1 MTTDLTQPRL
11 DALLGDQPALR
22 ERLRDPDATVRRI
35 ALLDLADQEDERLLP
50 WLLHLL
56 RDDSAPVRAEA
67 ARRLAAW
74 ERADG
79 VQALVSA
86 LGDDDAEVAEAAAG
100 SLAELKDPTSGIW
113 VLPALA
119 SSRAFVRAHALR
131 SLRELRL
138 AAGLGPAVELLDDP
152 EADVRREAVGVV
164 GWLKAPEALP
174 RLTRLARQDP
184 AADVRRAAVAAL
196 GFVEE
201 PDAAVLA
208 ALQAALDDVVWAVR
222 EEAATT
228 LAKLRWTE
236 SMPGLL
242 RSLSDDQWQVVL
254 RAARA
259 IGRLQAAAG
268 EAWPSLAQLVAH
280 PLANV
285 RKEAVIALGELRRP
299 EALPALERAEQ
310 DADPDVRKLARLA
323 MELIQRSTTASAEPD
338 RRAEQ
343 QPGAPAAIA
352 VEAGA
357 GDRPVP

>member
-11 DALLGDQPALR
+11 DALLDDQPALR

-56 RDDSAPVRAEA
+56 RDESAPVRAEA

-79 VQALVSA
+79 VQALVGA
-86 LGDDDAEVAEAAAG
+86 LGDDDAEVAEAAAE
-100 SLAELKDPTSGIW
+100 SLAELKDPTCGIW

-138 AAGLGPAVELLDDP
+138 AACLAPAVELLDDA
-152 EADVRREAVGVV
+152 EADVRREAVAVV

-174 RLTRLARQDP
+174 RLTRLARDDP
-184 AADVRRAAVAAL
+184 AAEVRRAAAASL
-196 GFVEE
+196 GFVEG

-208 ALQAALDDVVWAVR
+208 ALQAALGDVAWGVR

-228 LAKLRWTE
+228 LAKLRWTA
-236 SMPGLL
+236 SLPNLQ
-242 RSLSDDQWQVVL
+242 RALSDDQWQVVL

-259 IGRLQAAAG
+259 LGRLGAAAG
-268 EAWPSLAQLVAH
+268 DAWPSLAGLVAH

-299 EALPALERAEQ
+299 EALPALERAEH

-323 MELIQRSTTASAEPD
+323 TELIERSATASPEPGWRAAQRSRASATTSS
-338 RRAEQ
+338 
-343 QPGAPAAIA
+343 
-352 VEAGA
+352 EAGT
-357 GDRPVP
+357 GDRSVP